1 MIVSIVCRV
10 FTGELPYIK
19 SFLDHYIS
27 IGISTFYILNT
38 ITEEY
43 DSVKLYLEEYI
54 HLDIVKLYNISSN
67 KVRIQGCVQE
77 ILKYVN
83 EEYIFYCDIDEYLIL
98 PDRFNTIHD
107 LVISDEYDQY
117 KIKWLYYFNDTD
129 TCILNKHMMKTPEG
143 KCIMKVKS
151 IMNIGDHCI
160 RKCNSKIRSKT
171 YTFKIDIKNNP
182 YILHIASRTF
192 NDTLI
197 KCVIGRIQDRK
208 FKFRNIIKCIKQND
222 IPTKFKLL
230 ALYNVIE
237 SKKYNCNVKVD
248 IQKVDITY
256 DYNYEKYLL
265 EKAGIT
271 GDIIHKINISYND
284 FKEKLKIS
292 EDIEEDIKEKNI
304 VRIAFIYAKNISK

>member
-43 DSVKLYLEEYI
+43 DIVKLYLEEYI

-83 EEYIFYCDIDEYLIL
+83 EEYIFYCDIDEYPIL

-151 IMNIGDHCI
+151 IANIGDHCI

-171 YTFKIDIKNNP
+171 YTYKIDIKN
-182 YILHIASRTF
+182 IANMSIYDIF
-192 NDTLI
+192 PENWKKTLEL
-197 KCVIGRIQDRK
+197 K
-208 FKFRNIIKCIKQND
+208 
-222 IPTKFKLL
+222 
-230 ALYNVIE
+230 
-237 SKKYNCNVKVD
+237 SKKD
-248 IQKVDITY
+248 
-256 DYNYEKYLL
+256 
-265 EKAGIT
+265 
-271 GDIIHKINISYND
+271 
-284 FKEKLKIS
+284 KLKYELKPEAMTDQFKCGRCKSRKCTYYELQTRSADEAMTTFIS
-292 EDIEEDIKEKNI
+292 CLNCGNRWKQ
-304 VRIAFIYAKNISK
+304 